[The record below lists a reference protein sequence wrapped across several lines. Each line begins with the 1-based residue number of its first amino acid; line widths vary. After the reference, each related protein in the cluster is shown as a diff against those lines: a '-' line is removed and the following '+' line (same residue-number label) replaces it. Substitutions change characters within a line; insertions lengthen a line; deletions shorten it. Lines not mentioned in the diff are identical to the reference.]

1 LACSTFGGG
10 TTACV
15 PSGEETGTAEAM
27 KKYFVP
33 GALILCV
40 AISLVMW
47 ILKPIPHAHRYDLSF
62 QLSLVLAVI
71 WLFTRVPPSRIF
83 RRGVLAVVLLAGLW
97 FGIHNLAT
105 IDPRAEIVSSYR
117 SVFVAIDGGRNP
129 YTSGTVFHRDENG
142 TAVYGN
148 FNYPPA
154 EIYPY
159 YLAYRLSGKWNSAV
173 LTAVM
178 ILLNAL
184 CCLILLKMF
193 PSIRP
198 GYLMA
203 FFPLFLFGEIKTNPS
218 LTFLVTAL
226 LLWLM
231 IKDRERPQKIY
242 RYLIAVVFGIGLM
255 TKFLIIP
262 LMAAYYWHKLDRKKL
277 RSLVTIAVDTG
288 IALATAILIMAP
300 FGVGAVFKNTILFN
314 LVLKD
319 RAALTTF
326 YPNVLSGPLEWLGL
340 GGVYPFAAMI
350 ILGLSIVAAPR
361 LGLLPAM
368 LTAAFAFLLVAP
380 TPEPQYLPI
389 ILYLALA
396 ARCLDMVERGPL
408 LPQVLKRPRPA
419 GAGLAD

>member
-1 LACSTFGGG
+1 
-10 TTACV
+10 
-15 PSGEETGTAEAM
+15 M
-27 KKYFVP
+27 KKYLVP

-40 AISLVMW
+40 AISLAMW
-47 ILKPIPHAHRYDLSF
+47 VLKPIPHAHRYDLSF
-62 QLSLVLAVI
+62 QLSLVLAAI
-71 WLFTRVPPSRIF
+71 WLFFRVSPGWIF
-83 RRGVLAVVLLAGLW
+83 KRGILAAVLLAGLA

-105 IDPRAEIVSSYR
+105 IDPHAEIVSAYR
-117 SVFVAIDGGRNP
+117 TVFEAIDGGRNP
-129 YTSGTVFHRDENG
+129 YTSGTVFHRVENG
-142 TAVYGN
+142 AVVYGN

-159 YLAYRLSGKWNSAV
+159 YLAYRLSGRWDSAV

-184 CCLILLKMF
+184 CCLILLRMF
-193 PSIRP
+193 PAIRP

-203 FFPLFLFGEIKTNPS
+203 FFPLFLFGEIRTNPS

-231 IKDRERPQKIY
+231 KKDGERPQKIT
-242 RYLIAVVFGIGLM
+242 RFLIAVVFGIGLM

-262 LMAAYYWHKLDRKKL
+262 LMAAYYWHKFDPRKL

-288 IALATAILIMAP
+288 IALATAVLVIAP
-300 FGVGAVFKNTILFN
+300 FGVAAVFKNTILFN

-326 YPNVLSGPLEWLGL
+326 YPNALSGPLEWLGL
-340 GGVYPFAAMI
+340 SGVYPIAAVI
-350 ILGLSIVAAPR
+350 ILALSVLAAPR
-361 LGLLPAM
+361 LGLFPAM

-396 ARCLDMVERGPL
+396 ARWMDMVERGTLP
-408 LPQVLKRPRPA
+408 PQVLKRPRPA
-419 GAGLAD
+419 GAGLAH